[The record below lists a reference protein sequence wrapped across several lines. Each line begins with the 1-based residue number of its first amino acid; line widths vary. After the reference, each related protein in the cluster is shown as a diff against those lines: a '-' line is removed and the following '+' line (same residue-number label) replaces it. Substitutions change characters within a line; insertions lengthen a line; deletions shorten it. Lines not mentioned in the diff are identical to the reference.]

1 MKTGRF
7 INKLNNNIL
16 AYYGTEDYHLL
27 LNKKNMQ
34 TVWNMTSSGE
44 NVFPDDL
51 AITYTTITP
60 DFDGSRVIYAND
72 TVILKFDYTDTEFI
86 LQTLKD
92 KLDLINRM
100 QTVQAKNG
108 FELKNPLPNITL

>member
-7 INKLNNNIL
+7 INKLTDNIL
-16 AYYGTEDYHLL
+16 AYYGTQDFHTL
-27 LNKKNMQ
+27 LNKQNMQ

-72 TVILKFDYTDTEFI
+72 TVILKFDHTDTAFI

-92 KLDLINRM
+92 KLELIQKM
-100 QTVQAKNG
+100 QAFQSKNG
-108 FELKNPLPNITL
+108 FEYKNPLPPVNL